1 MWLYTAEY
9 RLKAAASRIIIPQ
22 LRAVTGDLPM
32 SDLLLAIGFGL
43 VTASILAL
51 ASVPLSLQM
60 SVARVPNFAH
70 GDIMTVGAYAAYSV
84 ALRTDN
90 SLLEALVASLAGGA
104 AGYLLNAVL
113 LQPFAKRRSK
123 LLILFILTI
132 AASLIIQNILLIF
145 YTGTNLAFP
154 VDATAPRNIGP
165 FLFTTQDL
173 LTILSAVLVMA
184 AVHVVLKYTK
194 FGKAQRAV
202 ADNSDL
208 ARVRGINSDRIVR
221 MTWLM
226 DGVIAGFAGF
236 MLAISAGTLT
246 PSLGQGYLLVIF
258 AATILGG
265 IGKPYGAMAGALVLG
280 LAMEI
285 SALYVAPDYKEAVA
299 FVLLALTLIIRPS
312 GIFSTYR
319 AGTAQATT

>member
-1 MWLYTAEY
+1 VNCCGRIRKNLI
-9 RLKAAASRIIIPQ
+9 SRG
-22 LRAVTGDLPM
+22 LRM
-32 SDLLLAIGFGL
+32 SNLFLAIGFGF

-51 ASVPLSLQM
+51 AAVPLSLQM

-70 GDIMTVGAYAAYSV
+70 GELLTAGAYGAYSV
-84 ALRTDN
+84 ALHIDN
-90 SLLEALVASLAGGA
+90 LPLEALAAAVAGGGL
-104 AGYLLNAVL
+104 GYLLNTLL

-132 AASLIIQNILLIF
+132 AASLIIQNIMLLMF
-145 YTGTNLAFP
+145 TGTNLAFP
-154 VDATAPRNIGP
+154 IASSTPHQLGP
-165 FLFTTQDL
+165 FLLTTQDL
-173 LTILSAVLVMA
+173 FIILSAVVVMF

-202 ADNSDL
+202 ADNREL

-226 DGVIAGFAGF
+226 DGVIAGLAGF
-236 MLAISAGTLT
+236 VLAISSGSLT

-285 SALYVAPDYKEAVA
+285 SALYIAPDYKEAVA
-299 FVLLALTLIIRPS
+299 FVLLALTLVFRPA
-312 GIFSTYR
+312 GIFTSPR
-319 AGTAQATT
+319 ATSAQATT

>member
-1 MWLYTAEY
+1 
-9 RLKAAASRIIIPQ
+9 
-22 LRAVTGDLPM
+22 M
-32 SDLLLAIGFGL
+32 SNLLLSVGFGL

-51 ASVPLSLQM
+51 AAVPLSLQM
-60 SVARVPNFAH
+60 SVARIPNFAH

-84 ALRTDN
+84 AQRTDN
-90 SLLEALVASLAGGA
+90 SLLEALAATIAGGA

-113 LQPFAKRRSK
+113 LQPFSKRRSK

-132 AASLIIQNILLIF
+132 AASLIIQNVLLIF
-145 YTGTNLAFP
+145 YTGSNLAFP
-154 VDATAPRNIGP
+154 VDVSAPRSYGP

-173 LTILSAVLVMA
+173 FTILAAVVVMI

-202 ADNSDL
+202 ADNSEL

-285 SALYVAPDYKEAVA
+285 SALYIAPDYKEAVA
-299 FVLLALTLIIRPS
+299 FVLLALTLIVRPS

-319 AGTAQATT
+319 VSTAQATT